1 MMYIGCIA
9 DDFTGAG
16 DAASFLKA
24 AGLKTLYLNG
34 DQLEKAQLPAEIQA
48 VVIALKCRSIPAA
61 EAMEQVALCSDWLLE
76 HGAQHL
82 YYKYCSTFDSTEKGN
97 IGPVVDMLMDKLD
110 VPFTVLCPALPVNGR
125 TVKEGVLYVN
135 GVPLAESPMKDHPIT
150 PMRDSYIPR
159 LMERQSRYPS
169 YALPTALLSDE
180 QGLEKLL
187 AGHKAQGRFTLA
199 PDYGTDEDGKRIAE
213 AFGGLRLLT
222 GGSGLLKHLGHR
234 YLPQAASRTGEFG
247 ENISDKRG
255 RLLLAGSCSAMTQKQ
270 VARYLAAGKE
280 AVRIDP
286 LAVLAGEQSFEE
298 LAGQM
303 REAQGDILFYST
315 ASPEQVQENQRHGA
329 EKISAMLENTMGL
342 LAEAAVEAGYRR
354 IVVAGGE
361 TSGQVM
367 KTLDFG
373 AYEIFESVSPGVPR
387 MVPIQRPELNLV
399 LKSGNFGEEDFL
411 LKALSRSE
419 K

>member
-1 MMYIGCIA
+1 MIYIGCVA

-34 DQLEKAQLPAEIQA
+34 DQLERAELPAEIQA

-61 EAMEQVALCSDWLLE
+61 EAVEQVARCGDWLLE
-76 HGAQHL
+76 KGAQHL

-97 IGPVVDMLMDKLD
+97 IGPVVDMLMEKLD

-125 TVKEGVLYVN
+125 TVKEGVLSVN

-159 LMERQSRYPS
+159 LMQRQSHYAS
-169 YALPTALLSDE
+169 YALPAALLADAE
-180 QGLEKLL
+180 GREAFL
-187 AGHKAQGRFTLA
+187 KAHEAEGRFTLA
-199 PDYGTDEDGKRIAE
+199 PDYRTDEDGKRIAE
-213 AFGGLRLLT
+213 AFGSLRLLT
-222 GGSGLLKHLGHR
+222 GGSGLLGHLGR
-234 YLPQAASRTGEFG
+234 AYLPQAEAKAGELREDASDE
-247 ENISDKRG
+247 RG

-286 LAVLAGEQSFEE
+286 LAMLAGEQSFDE
-298 LAGQM
+298 LAGRL

-315 ASPEQVQENQRHGA
+315 ASPEQVRENQRHGA
-329 EKISAMLENTMGL
+329 EQISAMLENTMGL
-342 LAEAAVEAGYRR
+342 LAEEAVQAGYRR

-411 LKALSRSE
+411 LRALNRSGN
-419 K
+419 